1 MSLVR
6 AYIALGSNLGD
17 RMEQMQSALKAL
29 AADNQLKVLQ
39 ISPVYEN
46 PAVGMGEADDFLNAM
61 AEVETSMAPLALL
74 DFCLKVE
81 SKLGRVRTKEW
92 APRTI
97 DLDIIA
103 YGDEVIEHERL
114 QVPHPRIAERD
125 FVVHPLCA
133 IAPNLEIRGQRVT
146 HMAAALP
153 MNRLMLC
160 GLELELV

>member
-1 MSLVR
+1 MPLVR

-17 RMEQMQSALKAL
+17 RIGQMQSALKAL

-39 ISPVYEN
+39 ISPLYEN
-46 PAVGMGEADDFLNAM
+46 RAIGMGEADDFLNAM
-61 AEVETSMAPLALL
+61 AEVETSMAPLELL
-74 DFCLKVE
+74 DFCLGVE

-133 IAPNLEIRGQRVT
+133 IAPNLEIRGQGVA

-153 MNRLMLC
+153 MDRLTLC
-160 GLELELV
+160 ELKLELV

>member
-1 MSLVR
+1 MPLVR

-17 RMEQMQSALKAL
+17 RIGQMQSALKAL

-39 ISPVYEN
+39 ISPLYEN
-46 PAVGMGEADDFLNAM
+46 RAVGMEEADDFLNAM
-61 AEVETSMAPLALL
+61 AEVETSMAPLELL
-74 DFCLKVE
+74 DFCLGVE

-133 IAPNLEIRGQRVT
+133 IAPNVEIRGQSVA
-146 HMAAALP
+146 HMAEALP
-153 MNRLMLC
+153 MDRLTLC
-160 GLELELV
+160 ELKLELV

>member
-1 MSLVR
+1 MPLVR

-17 RMEQMQSALKAL
+17 RIGQMQSALKAL
-29 AADNQLKVLQ
+29 AANDQLKVLQ
-39 ISPVYEN
+39 ISPLYEN
-46 PAVGMGEADDFLNAM
+46 RAVGMEEADDFLNAM
-61 AEVETSMAPLALL
+61 AEVETSMAPLELL
-74 DFCLKVE
+74 DFCLGVE

-133 IAPNLEIRGQRVT
+133 IAPNVEIRGQRVA

-153 MNRLMLC
+153 MDSLTLC
-160 GLELELV
+160 ELKLELV

>member
-1 MSLVR
+1 MPLVR

-17 RMEQMQSALKAL
+17 RVGQMQSALKAL
-29 AADNQLKVLQ
+29 AEDNQLKVLQ
-39 ISPVYEN
+39 ISPLYEN
-46 PAVGMGEADDFLNAM
+46 RAVGMGEADDFLNAI

-114 QVPHPRIAERD
+114 QVPHPRIAQRD

-133 IAPNLEIRGQRVT
+133 IAPNMEIRGQRVA

-153 MNRLMLC
+153 MDSLTLC
-160 GLELELV
+160 ELKLELV

>member
-1 MSLVR
+1 MPLVR

-17 RMEQMQSALKAL
+17 RVGQMQSALKAL
-29 AADNQLKVLQ
+29 AADNQLKFLQ
-39 ISPVYEN
+39 ISPLYEN
-46 PAVGMGEADDFLNAM
+46 RAIGMGEADDFLNAM

-125 FVVHPLCA
+125 FVVHPLYA
-133 IAPNLEIRGQRVT
+133 IAPNVEIRGQRVA

-153 MNRLMLC
+153 MDSLTLC
-160 GLELELV
+160 ELKLQLV

>member
-1 MSLVR
+1 MPLVR

-17 RMEQMQSALKAL
+17 RIGQMQSALKAL

-39 ISPVYEN
+39 ISPLYEN
-46 PAVGMGEADDFLNAM
+46 RAIGMGEADDFLNAM

-133 IAPNLEIRGQRVT
+133 IAPNVEIRGQSVA
-146 HMAAALP
+146 HMAEALP
-153 MNRLMLC
+153 MDSLTLC
-160 GLELELV
+160 ELKLELV

>member
-1 MSLVR
+1 MPLVC
-6 AYIALGSNLGD
+6 AYIALGSNLGN
-17 RMEQMQSALKAL
+17 RIGQMQSALQAL
-29 AADNQLKVLQ
+29 AANDQLKVSR
-39 ISPVYEN
+39 ISPLYEN
-46 PAVGMGEADDFLNAM
+46 RAVGMGQADDFLNAM
-61 AEVETSMAPLALL
+61 VQVETSMAPLALL
-74 DFCLKVE
+74 DFCLEVE

-103 YGDEVIEHERL
+103 YGDQVIEHERL

-133 IAPNLEIRGQRVT
+133 IAPNVEIRGQRVA

-153 MNRLMLC
+153 MDSLTLC
-160 GLELELV
+160 ELKLELV

>member
-1 MSLVR
+1 
-6 AYIALGSNLGD
+6 
-17 RMEQMQSALKAL
+17 
-29 AADNQLKVLQ
+29 
-39 ISPVYEN
+39 
-46 PAVGMGEADDFLNAM
+46 M
-61 AEVETSMAPLALL
+61 AEVEYSSAPAALL
-74 DFCLKVE
+74 DVCVQGE

-125 FVVHPLCA
+125 FVVHPLCD
-133 IAPNLEIRGQRVT
+133 IAPNVEIRGQRVA

-153 MNRLMLC
+153 MDSLTLC
-160 GLELELV
+160 ELKLELV

>member
-1 MSLVR
+1 
-6 AYIALGSNLGD
+6 
-17 RMEQMQSALKAL
+17 
-29 AADNQLKVLQ
+29 
-39 ISPVYEN
+39 
-46 PAVGMGEADDFLNAM
+46 
-61 AEVETSMAPLALL
+61 MAPLALL

-133 IAPNLEIRGQRVT
+133 IAPNVEIRGQGVA

-153 MNRLMLC
+153 MDRLALC
-160 GLELELV
+160 ELKLELV

>member
-1 MSLVR
+1 MPLVR
-6 AYIALGSNLGD
+6 AYIALGSNLGN
-17 RMEQMQSALKAL
+17 RIGQMQSALKAL

-46 PAVGMGEADDFLNAM
+46 RAVGMGEADDFLNAM
-61 AEVETSMAPLALL
+61 AEVETSMAPLELL
-74 DFCLKVE
+74 DCCLGVE

-133 IAPNLEIRGQRVT
+133 IAPNLEIRCQSVA
-146 HMAAALP
+146 HMATALP
-153 MNRLMLC
+153 MDSLTLC
-160 GLELELV
+160 KLKLQLV

>member
-1 MSLVR
+1 MPLVR

-17 RMEQMQSALKAL
+17 RIGQMQSALKAL
-29 AADNQLKVLQ
+29 EADNQLKVLQ

-46 PAVGMGEADDFLNAM
+46 RAVGMGEADDFLNAM
-61 AEVETSMAPLALL
+61 AEVETSMGPLALL
-74 DFCLKVE
+74 DCCLKVE
-81 SKLGRVRTKEW
+81 SKLGRVRTKDW

-133 IAPNLEIRGQRVT
+133 IAPDVEIRGQRVS

-153 MNRLMLC
+153 MDSLTLC
-160 GLELELV
+160 ELKLELI

>member
-1 MSLVR
+1 
-6 AYIALGSNLGD
+6 
-17 RMEQMQSALKAL
+17 
-29 AADNQLKVLQ
+29 
-39 ISPVYEN
+39 
-46 PAVGMGEADDFLNAM
+46 MGEADDFLNAM

-74 DFCLKVE
+74 DFCLEVE

-133 IAPNLEIRGQRVT
+133 IAPNVEIRGQRVA

-153 MNRLMLC
+153 MDSLTLC
-160 GLELELV
+160 ELKLELV

>member
-6 AYIALGSNLGD
+6 AYIALGSNLGN
-17 RMEQMQSALKAL
+17 RIGQMQSALKAL
-29 AADNQLKVLQ
+29 AEDNQLKVLQ
-39 ISPVYEN
+39 ISPLYEN
-46 PAVGMGEADDFLNAM
+46 RAVGMREADDFLNAI

-74 DFCLKVE
+74 DFCLEVE

-146 HMAAALP
+146 HMSAALP
-153 MNRLMLC
+153 MDRLTLC
-160 GLELELV
+160 ELKLELV

>member
-1 MSLVR
+1 MPLVR

-17 RMEQMQSALKAL
+17 RLRQMQSALKAL

-39 ISPVYEN
+39 ISPLYEN
-46 PAVGMGEADDFLNAM
+46 RAVGMEEADDFLNAM
-61 AEVETSMAPLALL
+61 AEVETSMAPLELL
-74 DFCLKVE
+74 DFCLGVE

-133 IAPNLEIRGQRVT
+133 IAPNVEIRGQRVA

-153 MNRLMLC
+153 MDSLTLC
-160 GLELELV
+160 ELKLELV